1 MEIRYKPLSPNFGV
15 EINNIDCSKKI
26 SNSNLSIINK
36 LIQEKHFI
44 YLKDQSL
51 DEKKLSNFA
60 KNFGKLEVYPEKD
73 KTKKFKQIFNVSNVS
88 PEGIKLEPNDQRVIL
103 QKNNERW
110 HTDSSYRYIPSYLS
124 FLYGLEVLPPNVK
137 GGETEFSNMLLAYDS
152 LTKKQKK
159 KFAPLHQVHSYN
171 DIRRLEPSMPPLS
184 HEERENFPPV
194 SHPLIRVHPD
204 RSFKY
209 SLFFTSNTSQEI
221 SGMTLTKGRN
231 LHKWLVKYVSN
242 SKFCYKHK
250 WKKNDL
256 IIWDNRV
263 LLHRV
268 KSYDYKKYKRVLI
281 RATVA
286 GKNYV
291 LGPYSNKI

>member
-1 MEIRYKPLSPNFGV
+1 MKIQYKDLSPKLGV
-15 EINNIDCSKKI
+15 EINNLDCSKKI
-26 SNSNLSIINK
+26 SKSNLSIIKK

-44 YLKDQSL
+44 CFKDQNL

-60 KNFGKLEVYPEKD
+60 KNFGSLEVYPEKD

-88 PEGIKLEPNDQRVIL
+88 PNGIKLNPNDQRVVL

-124 FLYGLEVLPPNVK
+124 FLYGLEVLPPNAR
-137 GGETEFSNMLLAYDS
+137 GGETEFSNMLFAYDNLS
-152 LTKKQKK
+152 KKLKE
-159 KFAPLHQVHSYN
+159 KFASLHQVHSYN

-184 HEERENFPPV
+184 LEERVSFPPV
-194 SHPLIRVHPD
+194 SHPLIRVHRD
-204 RSFKY
+204 RDFKH
-209 SLFFTSNTSQEI
+209 SLFFTANTSQEI

-231 LHKWLVKYVSN
+231 LHKWLVKHVSN
-242 SKFCYKHK
+242 SKFCYKHR

-256 IIWDNRV
+256 IVWDNRV

-268 KSYDYKKYKRVLI
+268 KSYDYKKYRRVLI

-286 GKNYV
+286 GISPV
-291 LGPYSNKI
+291 LGPFSN